1 MTTKSK
7 LLIVNLALALP
18 LMFLQKNLVLFLG
31 NGIKILAVAWAYSFL
46 FSVLPSLYRSSNKLD
61 YISPIFALII
71 VYFFFW
77 HNTNFI
83 HLFEI
88 MIGAALGFILVIIEL
103 TILGKTVWKSNNNAP

>member
-18 LMFLQKNLVLFLG
+18 LIFLQKNIVLFLG

-46 FSVLPSLYRSSNKLD
+46 FSVLPSLSRSYSNKLD

-71 VYFFFW
+71 GYFIFW
-77 HNTNFI
+77 HQTNFI
-83 HLFEI
+83 DLSEI
-88 MIGAALGFILVIIEL
+88 MIGAALGLILVIIEL
-103 TILGKTVWKSNNNAP
+103 NILRKAVGKSND